1 MRDGIIKTKPDQN
14 RRDPRGRAIHALE
27 RSLSRT
33 TEPALRAR
41 LAAAIKQMRATARE
55 FR

>member
-1 MRDGIIKTKPDQN
+1 MNKTKPSPSD
-14 RRDPRGRAIHALE
+14 REHRRGRAIHALE

-41 LAAAIKQMRATARE
+41 LIAAIKQLRATARKS
-55 FR
+55 R